1 VGRQIQPVRQPGE
14 LIVVREVIQVLMAL
28 EQLRLGLA
36 AQRDVVDRHP
46 STCCSPSVSR

>member
-1 VGRQIQPVRQPGE
+1 
-14 LIVVREVIQVLMAL
+14 VVREVIQVLMAL

-46 STCCSPSVSR
+46 EHLLLAECQPITVCLDVAL